1 LQPEKYPEKTGLKY
15 FFMITRE
22 LINPQSI
29 VVVGGSADVQKP
41 GGKVLKNLID
51 HNFKGKL
58 YVVNPKADEVQGVR
72 AYPDAEDL
80 PPVELAILAI
90 AAKFCP
96 QAVETLAA
104 KKGTKAFI
112 ILSAGFHEE
121 SEEGAKLEQQ
131 IVETIN
137 KAGGCLI
144 GPNCIGVMNTNYA
157 GVFTTPIPRFN
168 THGAD
173 FITGSGATAVF
184 IMESGISNGLQFN
197 SVYSV
202 GNSAQLGVEDI
213 LEYLDLTFD
222 PNTSSRV
229 KMLYIESI
237 GQPQKLLKHASSLVR
252 KGCRIAAVKAGSSSA
267 GSRAAS
273 SHTGALAS
281 SDVAVDALFRKA
293 GIVRCYGREEL
304 TTVAS
309 IFMHPRLTGKNIAV
323 ITHAG
328 GPAVMLTD
336 ALSNNGLEVPP
347 ISGSKANELLTKLF
361 PGSSVANPID
371 FLATGTAEQLGYI
384 IDACE
389 NDFSHIDAM
398 AVIFGSPGLFPVYD
412 VYDLLDKKM
421 SECHKPIFP
430 ILTSVINVRDEINQF
445 IAKGR
450 VNFPDEVVFGNALT
464 KVYNT
469 PDPAPED
476 PKLPIIDTSRIRRVI
491 DGCSNGYLQP
501 NQVQELLDAAG
512 IPRAGEAIVKT
523 ATDATSA
530 AMKMGFPVVMKVVGP
545 IHKTDVG
552 GVVLDVRDEQ
562 MVTREF
568 NRMMGIKDTTAVL
581 IQPMLK
587 GLELFVGAKRE
598 GLFGHVV
605 LCGLGGIFIE
615 VLKDV
620 KAGIAPIEANEAH
633 SMIKHLQGYGMIK
646 GARGQEPVNEN
657 LFADIISRVSVL
669 VGVAPEIFEM
679 DINPL
684 LGTKDKVVAVDARIR
699 IEKK

>member
-1 LQPEKYPEKTGLKY
+1 
-15 FFMITRE
+15 MITRE

-121 SEEGAKLEQQ
+121 SEEGARLEQQ

-281 SDVAVDALFRKA
+281 SDVAVDALFR
-293 GIVRCYGREEL
+293 
-304 TTVAS
+304 
-309 IFMHPRLTGKNIAV
+309 
-323 ITHAG
+323 
-328 GPAVMLTD
+328 
-336 ALSNNGLEVPP
+336 
-347 ISGSKANELLTKLF
+347 
-361 PGSSVANPID
+361 
-371 FLATGTAEQLGYI
+371 
-384 IDACE
+384 
-389 NDFSHIDAM
+389 
-398 AVIFGSPGLFPVYD
+398 
-412 VYDLLDKKM
+412 
-421 SECHKPIFP
+421 
-430 ILTSVINVRDEINQF
+430 
-445 IAKGR
+445 
-450 VNFPDEVVFGNALT
+450 
-464 KVYNT
+464 
-469 PDPAPED
+469 
-476 PKLPIIDTSRIRRVI
+476 
-491 DGCSNGYLQP
+491 
-501 NQVQELLDAAG
+501 
-512 IPRAGEAIVKT
+512 
-523 ATDATSA
+523 
-530 AMKMGFPVVMKVVGP
+530 
-545 IHKTDVG
+545 
-552 GVVLDVRDEQ
+552 
-562 MVTREF
+562 
-568 NRMMGIKDTTAVL
+568 
-581 IQPMLK
+581 
-587 GLELFVGAKRE
+587 
-598 GLFGHVV
+598 
-605 LCGLGGIFIE
+605 
-615 VLKDV
+615 
-620 KAGIAPIEANEAH
+620 
-633 SMIKHLQGYGMIK
+633 
-646 GARGQEPVNEN
+646 
-657 LFADIISRVSVL
+657 
-669 VGVAPEIFEM
+669 
-679 DINPL
+679 
-684 LGTKDKVVAVDARIR
+684 
-699 IEKK
+699 

>member
-121 SEEGAKLEQQ
+121 SEEGARLEQQ

-347 ISGSKANELLTKLF
+347 ISGSKANELLSKLF

-412 VYDLLDKKM
+412 VYDLLDRKM

-512 IPRAGEAIVKT
+512 IPRTGEAIVKT

-633 SMIKHLQGYGMIK
+633 TMIKHLQGYGMIK